1 MQVRFIPIRFIIL
14 SFVLAI
20 FACGGNKA
28 RPNMTTEERV
38 AYAMKL
44 FKDKDYFDART
55 QFRIIIL
62 NAPGSTIVDQ
72 AQFYLAECHFNMDEF
87 ITAAA
92 EYEKVIRLYPRSAW
106 LDDAQYKIALCYDRL
121 SPKAGLDQKNTYKA
135 IQEYQRFMEEFP
147 ESEYAPEVEKRLFA
161 LRSKLAK
168 KEFDT
173 GNLYRKMALYE
184 SALYSF
190 DEVLSRFYDSRY
202 AEQALFYKGECLFKL
217 RRWNEAKAALEEL
230 TQKFPQSSF
239 RSQAK
244 DMLERI
250 NRDATAD
257 GTAKN

>member
-92 EYEKVIRLYPRSAW
+92 EYEKVIRLYPAARGSTTPNTRSRFVTI
-106 LDDAQYKIALCYDRL
+106 DSR
-121 SPKAGLDQKNTYKA
+121 PKPVLTKNTYKA